1 MVNYQKPKLMQPEK
15 LILKF
20 KLGEKSPE
28 NKREILKMRFLF
40 SDFSNC

>member
-28 NKREILKMRFLF
+28 NKREILKNEISVFRFL
-40 SDFSNC
+40 C